1 MSINLARLVKLEKA
15 VNEYRKQKYRRQ
27 KSDIDFST
35 VTDEE
40 LDALYTQYVTEHP
53 FPATTRYD
61 GLTEHQLS
69 DLYMADIRAG
79 QLKNKK

>member
-1 MSINLARLVKLEKA
+1 MSINLARLVKLERA
-15 VNEYRKQKYRRQ
+15 ALENRREKYRRQ
-27 KSDIDFST
+27 NSTIDFSNL
-35 VTDEE
+35 TDDE

-79 QLKNKK
+79 QLKFKK